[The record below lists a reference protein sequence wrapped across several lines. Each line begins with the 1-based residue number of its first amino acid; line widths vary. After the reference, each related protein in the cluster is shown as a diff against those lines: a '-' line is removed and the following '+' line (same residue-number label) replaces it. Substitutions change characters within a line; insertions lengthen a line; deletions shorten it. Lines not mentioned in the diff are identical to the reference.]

1 MSFLTIFALA
11 IAALVAAPYFAHRL
25 RRQRADERPFA
36 PARLVPPSL
45 PKARRRS
52 RLEDRTLFALRAA
65 SIVALALLGASPL
78 VHCSRLAMSRSG
90 TSVAVAIVLDD
101 SMSMR
106 AEIDGASR
114 FEAAKKGAREVL
126 ASLREGDAAAI
137 VLAGSPARVGLAA
150 TTDIGAAKVALESA
164 AATDRATDLDG
175 ALAIAKTLIAEL
187 PQVDRRVVVLSDRA
201 DGNPNGPPLGANAG
215 LPVWVA
221 MPELA
226 GPVPNGDCAVLAADR
241 LGGHVRARFACS
253 SADAAKGRE
262 VRLEDGTNVVTRA
275 PLPNAESGEISLAAP
290 AADARAEARDWF
302 VTLSGPGPDAIAAD
316 DRAPVVVESG
326 PAAIAVVNA
335 MRDAAMTTGGA
346 PIVEQALAALRVDLS
361 VRPVPQIP
369 DRTEDMTSFA
379 AMLVEDPPGL
389 TPEQRRALA
398 AYVDQGGV
406 LLFAL
411 GPAAALAPL
420 GANFEPFLAR
430 AVAWTTP
437 SPAPGAASSST
448 ATFFG
453 ESLPSLEDLAPRGRA
468 RLSEDDVATYE
479 RLLDWSDGAPLLA
492 KRSRGRGEIWLTTLP
507 FSIDESDFAL
517 RPGFLALLE
526 GFVRTAKERA
536 AVRRS
541 DVGSVWTF
549 AGATAVEAVG
559 PRGPVAVER
568 ADGAFRLTPD
578 LAGVYTLRIDGKSER
593 RVAAPIARE
602 LDFRPRAIAPAS
614 ASAEMGGTTAKV
626 DVSWVFALVLLALV
640 AVELVVRARPRT
652 RDPAAA

>member
-1 MSFLTIFALA
+1 MSFVTIFALA
-11 IAALVAAPYFAHRL
+11 IAALVAAPYLAHRL

-52 RLEDRTLFALRAA
+52 RLEDRTLFSLRAA

-114 FEAAKKGAREVL
+114 FEAAKRGAREVL

-137 VLAGSPARVGLAA
+137 VYAGSPARVGLAA
-150 TTDIGAAKVALESA
+150 TTDIGAAKVAVESA

-175 ALAIAKTLIAEL
+175 AIAIAKTLIAEL
-187 PQVDRRVVVLSDRA
+187 PQVDRRIVVLSDRA
-201 DGNPNGPPLGANAG
+201 DGNPNGPPLGADAG

-226 GPVPNGDCAVLAADR
+226 GPVPNGDCAVLSADR

-262 VRLEDGTNVVTRA
+262 VRLEDGTNVVAHA
-275 PLPNAESGEISLAAP
+275 PLPSAESGEISLAWSG
-290 AADARAEARDWF
+290 DDTRAETRDWF
-302 VTLSGPGPDAIAAD
+302 VALSGRDAIAAD

-335 MRDAAMTTGGA
+335 TRDAAMTTGGA

-411 GPAAALAPL
+411 GPAAASAPL

-437 SPAPGAASSST
+437 SPAPGVGSSSV
-448 ATFFG
+448 APFFG
-453 ESLPSLEDLAPRGRA
+453 ESLPSLEDLAPRGRT
-468 RLSEDDVATYE
+468 RLADDDVAAYE
-479 RLLDWSDGAPLLA
+479 HLLDWSDGAPLLA
-492 KRSRGRGEIWLTTLP
+492 RRPRGRGEIWITTLP

-549 AGATAVEAVG
+549 AGARTVEAVG
-559 PRGPVAVER
+559 PRGPLTVER
-568 ADGAFRLTPD
+568 SDGAFRLTPE
-578 LAGVYTLRIDGKSER
+578 LAGLYALTVDGKSER

-602 LDFRPRAIAPAS
+602 LDLRPRTIAPAS

-640 AVELVVRARPRT
+640 AVELVVRARPRA
-652 RDPAAA
+652 RDQAAA